1 MEIQFHY
8 SLLVC
13 FRILAGA
20 IGGGELEEIGN
31 YGQRENDRTGGYCP
45 ACAVFLSDVYELV
58 KRLLFFVTEL
68 FVYGLCVVIRR
79 IFLYDVIDLPD
90 PGDRFL

>member
-1 MEIQFHY
+1 M
-8 SLLVC
+8 
-13 FRILAGA
+13 
-20 IGGGELEEIGN
+20 EEIGN
-31 YGQRENDRTGGYCP
+31 LGVTVAEKDRTGGCCP